1 MLIDYCI
8 NIITTC
14 SKLRGKIPVR
24 EKAGFNALANP
35 ETSRAVSAHML
46 VQQSFTFNRRE
57 NSFLKEQFISQCE
70 IRFFPLISITSACE
84 VTIWQNHI
92 IHLKSV
98 KKNWQESS
106 NRSRNGNV
114 DWIKTKSTLKKIP
127 QKILKK
133 IQRKI
138 PINLRT
144 KSTIYRPRAKKILSP
159 CSIKEKNNV
168 ACFT

>member
-1 MLIDYCI
+1 M
-8 NIITTC
+8 
-14 SKLRGKIPVR
+14 LRGKFPAGK
-24 EKAGFNALANP
+24 KAGFNARTNP

-46 VQQSFTFNRRE
+46 VQQSFTFNQRGIY
-57 NSFLKEQFISQCE
+57 FLKKQCIPQCE

-106 NRSRNGNV
+106 NKSRNGSV

-127 QKILKK
+127 QKILKN

-144 KSTIYRPRAKKILSP
+144 KSTSYRPRAKKYFHP
-159 CSIKEKNNV
+159 
-168 ACFT
+168 AQ